1 MIEAVLSQWTMWAT
15 LLVVA
20 VSIVLYMT
28 DRWSMELISA
38 AIIAALLL
46 LFLIPG
52 ATGADGQR
60 VSTSAILSGFGNPA
74 LITIMA
80 LLVIGQGLFQTG
92 ALDGP
97 TKALLAAY
105 DRQPLLTLLG
115 AFGAVY
121 VTSAF
126 INNTPVVI
134 MFLPVMSAIAAR
146 MRVSP
151 SRLMMPLSFVSV
163 FAGTTTL
170 IGTSTNLLA
179 AESFQRIGGVEL
191 GFFEPTPIGL
201 ILSAFGLAYIF
212 VASPFLLPD
221 RENLTDNIAEGSGKH
236 YVAQIEVTHGH
247 FLSGKAPVA
256 GMFQDLPGMTVRM
269 IQRGEHAILP
279 PFEEARL
286 MPGDLVIVAATRK
299 VLGEA
304 LASKPDLMKQM
315 WRSGGGDEEVIDK
328 PRSLLLTEAVIA
340 PGSRMAGRTIELL
353 GFRRLTG
360 TVVLGIQRRSRMIR
374 SQLNSIRLEAGDTL
388 LLCAPPDAFNDMRQ
402 NRDLILLEWSST
414 EIPVTTRAQAARVI
428 AAVTVTLAAFEIVPI
443 LHASVFGAVAMVIVG
458 CLNARQA
465 SRSLDLR
472 IFLLIGAAL
481 AMGMA
486 LEESGAM
493 TLIAH
498 GIVAATEPYGTLAVL
513 SAIFFAVAILTN
525 ILSNAATAVLFTPVA
540 ISTAE
545 QLGTDP
551 LPFVLAVIYAA
562 NCCFATPIAYQA
574 NLLVMGP
581 GHYRFSDFMRFGGPL
596 VILIWA
602 VFTVVASWRFDL

>member
-46 LFLIPG
+46 LFLVPG

-236 YVAQIEVTHGH
+236 YVAQIVTHGH

-562 NCCFATPIAYQA
+562 NCCFATPIAYQT